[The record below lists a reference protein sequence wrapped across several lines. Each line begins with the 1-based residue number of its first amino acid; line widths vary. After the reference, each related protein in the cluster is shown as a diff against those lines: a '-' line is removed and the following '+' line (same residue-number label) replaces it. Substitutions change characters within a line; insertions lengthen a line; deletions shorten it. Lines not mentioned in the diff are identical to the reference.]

1 MDIARIQGLGVLL
14 GVGREPRPR
23 PNCGWLAVFLCVKS
37 KGVER
42 GDFVTDL
49 SWSTN
54 HVATKKDLENCSTA
68 VLDKDEHLS

>member
-1 MDIARIQGLGVLL
+1 M
-14 GVGREPRPR
+14 
-23 PNCGWLAVFLCVKS
+23 CVKS

-68 VLDKDEHLS
+68 VLDKDEHLSGKFTYTRKQIGMVLKNLSKASVMKL